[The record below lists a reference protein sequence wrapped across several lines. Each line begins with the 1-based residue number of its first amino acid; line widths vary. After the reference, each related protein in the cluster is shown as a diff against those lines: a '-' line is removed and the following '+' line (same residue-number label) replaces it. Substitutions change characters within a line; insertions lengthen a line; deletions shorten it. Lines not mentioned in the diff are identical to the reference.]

1 MLTINSTSN
10 TKHGKNNS
18 QHSCTIFFLRGE
30 LPFKHLQSLICISG
44 TFKGF

>member
-18 QHSCTIFFLRGE
+18 QHSCTIFFKRRIAFQASSK
-30 LPFKHLQSLICISG
+30 PDMH
-44 TFKGF
+44 